1 MSKGAA
7 RFQQRNGGRGKPNGK
22 GKARAGHDHHK
33 DRVERGQEMIMQ
45 DEARKQFDN
54 DWKLDWFTPQGR
66 QADILSAIEENT
78 FTIIDGPSGSGKT
91 SCALYKALCELKDR
105 QFRQMI
111 FVKNP
116 TECGDDKIGYLTG
129 NEQDKLQAHYETTK
143 RIFHNFISKEKLE
156 NDIRQDRIRLMI
168 PNFLLGAT
176 FDNAIVIIDEAQVMS
191 VGTVKLLLER
201 IGKNSKYIILGDA
214 QQRYSASKRN
224 DGFTDFI
231 KRVTY
236 ENHGVRFS
244 KHPTI
249 EYIKLTID
257 ENMRSEG
264 SKLINKIYED
274 L

>member
-1 MSKGAA
+1 MSKNAL
-7 RFQQRNGGRGKPNGK
+7 RFQGNNGGRNKPNGK
-22 GKARAGHDHHK
+22 GKARSGRDAHSE
-33 DRVERGQEMIMQ
+33 RVERGEQMLAE
-45 DEARKQFDN
+45 DNHRKQFEN
-54 DWKLDWFTPQGR
+54 DWKLDWFTPKGR
-66 QADILSAIEENT
+66 QVDILSAIEENT

-91 SCALYKALCELKDR
+91 SCALYKALCEMKDR
-105 QFRQMI
+105 QFRQLI

-129 NEQDKLQAHYETTK
+129 SEQDKLQAHYETTK
-143 RIFHNFISKEKLE
+143 RIFHNFVSKEKLE
-156 NDIRQDRIRLMI
+156 NDIRQDRIRLTI

-191 VGTVKLLLER
+191 IGTMKLLLER

-214 QQRYSASKRN
+214 AQRYAQSKRN
-224 DGFTDFI
+224 DGFSDFI
-231 KRVTY
+231 KRVTH
-236 ENHGVRFS
+236 ENYGVRFS
-244 KHPTI
+244 SYPSI

-274 L
+274 M